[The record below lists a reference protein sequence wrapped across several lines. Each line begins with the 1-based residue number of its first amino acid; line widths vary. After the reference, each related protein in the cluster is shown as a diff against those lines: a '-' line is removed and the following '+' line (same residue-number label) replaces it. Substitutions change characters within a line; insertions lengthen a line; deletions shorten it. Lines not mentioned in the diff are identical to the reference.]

1 MAESTRAIVSAAGAN
16 LAIAVAKFVG
26 GALTGSSATVSEG
39 VHLVVDTA
47 NQGLL
52 LFGLRRAKKP
62 ADARHPFGYGR
73 ELYFYS
79 FVVALLIFLAGGLYS
94 LYEGVEKIRQPEA
107 IGTVALLGFRVPGV
121 WINLSI
127 LGFAIVAEGTSL
139 WVALREMPKGAG
151 SPLSA
156 IRRSKDP
163 SLFVVVAEDTA
174 AVAGLLIAF
183 IGISLSTLLDQP
195 RLDGAASL
203 GIGAV
208 LVGMAFFL
216 MSETHGLL
224 IGEAVA
230 PEVRRA
236 IEEAVEAELSVVGVN
251 GLGLAAH
258 LAIDASGL
266 QPWCEG
272 GRKQEV
278 VEPQPGIATPAV
290 ALVAPE
296 RVHRIFGIDRAQRI
310 APAGLLE
317 PEEGRSAPRV
327 HERVLRPRRGGID
340 VQLGRGDVEVAGEH
354 GRHAGIAQRSGTG
367 DQTLEPSQLVVE
379 FRTRPRIAVGQVD
392 RSEDHA
398 RYRRLDVA
406 GLRVGRVAG
415 KIDGGDHRLA
425 SAASQDRDAVPAAL
439 PAPRRGVTR
448 VAQSVDGKGALLRL
462 EFLQTDHIGLRR
474 REPRQQVR
482 QALVD
487 VVDIEGRDLQRV
499 TRVVTLPVG
508 RRGRKNRA
516 R

>member
-26 GALTGSSATVSEG
+26 GALTGSSAMVSEG
-39 VHLVVDTA
+39 VHSVVDTA

-52 LFGLRRAKKP
+52 LFGLCRAKKP

-251 GLGLAAH
+251 EILTQHLGPADILVN
-258 LAIDASGL
+258 LSLDIDD
-266 QPWCEG
+266 
-272 GRKQEV
+272 V
-278 VEPQPGIATPAV
+278 ATGADIE
-290 ALVAPE
+290 ALVC
-296 RVHRIFGIDRAQRI
+296 
-310 APAGLLE
+310 
-317 PEEGRSAPRV
+317 
-327 HERVLRPRRGGID
+327 
-340 VQLGRGDVEVAGEH
+340 
-354 GRHAGIAQRSGTG
+354 
-367 DQTLEPSQLVVE
+367 
-379 FRTRPRIAVGQVD
+379 
-392 RSEDHA
+392 
-398 RYRRLDVA
+398 RLDA
-406 GLRVGRVAG
+406 DL
-415 KIDGGDHRLA
+415 K
-425 SAASQDRDAVPAAL
+425 
-439 PAPRRGVTR
+439 
-448 VAQSVDGKGALLRL
+448 
-462 EFLQTDHIGLRR
+462 R
-474 REPRQQVR
+474 REPRIRRVFVEMQASGGAAAR
-482 QALVD
+482 QS
-487 VVDIEGRDLQRV
+487 
-499 TRVVTLPVG
+499 P
-508 RRGRKNRA
+508 
-516 R
+516 